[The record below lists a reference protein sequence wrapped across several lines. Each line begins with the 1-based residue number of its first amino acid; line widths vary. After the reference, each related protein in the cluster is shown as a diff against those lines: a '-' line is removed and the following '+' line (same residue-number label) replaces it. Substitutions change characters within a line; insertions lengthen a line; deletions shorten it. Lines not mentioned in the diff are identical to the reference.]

1 MSDKKNMNA
10 VQAASTAQ
18 VESKAQAK
26 AESEEKKPARIIRSV
41 GGRTYT
47 VLIHFNEDARESIS
61 HKMERVILANLA
73 GMAV

>member
-1 MSDKKNMNA
+1 MSERKNMNA
-10 VQAASTAQ
+10 VQA
-18 VESKAQAK
+18 ESKAQIEEVTHAK
-26 AESEEKKPARIIRSV
+26 ANPEEKPARIIRSV

-61 HKMERVILANLA
+61 HKMERVILADLA

>member
-1 MSDKKNMNA
+1 MSERMNMNA
-10 VQAASTAQ
+10 VQAENMAQ
-18 VESKAQAK
+18 VEGMAQAQT
-26 AESEEKKPARIIRSV
+26 EPTGKKPATIVRSV

-61 HKMERVILANLA
+61 HKMERAILADLA

>member
-1 MSDKKNMNA
+1 MSERKNMNA
-10 VQAASTAQ
+10 VQA
-18 VESKAQAK
+18 ESKAQIEEVTQAK
-26 AESEEKKPARIIRSV
+26 TNPEEKPARIIRSV

-61 HKMERVILANLA
+61 HKMERVILADLA

>member
-1 MSDKKNMNA
+1 MSERKNMNA
-10 VQAASTAQ
+10 VQAANTVQ
-18 VESKAQAK
+18 VEEMAQAK
-26 AESEEKKPARIIRSV
+26 AEPEEKKPARIIRSV

-61 HKMERVILANLA
+61 HKMERVILADLA

>member
-1 MSDKKNMNA
+1 MSERKNMNA
-10 VQAASTAQ
+10 VQA
-18 VESKAQAK
+18 ESKAQIEEVTQAK
-26 AESEEKKPARIIRSV
+26 ANPEEKSARIIRSV

-61 HKMERVILANLA
+61 HKMERVILADLA

>member
-1 MSDKKNMNA
+1 MSERKNMNA
-10 VQAASTAQ
+10 VQA
-18 VESKAQAK
+18 ESKAQIEEVKQAK
-26 AESEEKKPARIIRSV
+26 TNPEEKPARIIRSV

-61 HKMERVILANLA
+61 HKMERVILADLA

>member
-1 MSDKKNMNA
+1 MSDRKNMNA
-10 VQAASTAQ
+10 VQAASTVQ
-18 VESKAQAK
+18 VEEMAQAK
-26 AESEEKKPARIIRSV
+26 ADPQERPARIIRSV

-61 HKMERVILANLA
+61 HKMERVILADLA